1 MYSNMKKGEEGAF
14 MEQKTTGFASPA
26 QGYEEKN
33 IDLNKLLIKNPP
45 ATYFCRLETDSMKEL
60 GLPQG
65 SLLILD
71 RSIIPVPNSFVILL
85 HEGEFLCRQL
95 IKEKGKTLFTDGI
108 KTFSPTQNDT
118 AILGT
123 ITAYI
128 KEFNNDISH

>member
-1 MYSNMKKGEEGAF
+1 

-26 QGYEEKN
+26 QGYEEQG

-45 ATYFCRLETDSMKEL
+45 ATYFGRLGTDSMKDL

-65 SLLILD
+65 SLLIID

-85 HEGEFLCRQL
+85 HEGEFLCRLLQ
-95 IKEKGKTLFTDGI
+95 KQKGKTLFTDG
-108 KTFSPTQNDT
+108 KTSFYPTPNDT
-118 AILGT
+118 EIFGT

-128 KEFNNDISH
+128 KEYNNGISH